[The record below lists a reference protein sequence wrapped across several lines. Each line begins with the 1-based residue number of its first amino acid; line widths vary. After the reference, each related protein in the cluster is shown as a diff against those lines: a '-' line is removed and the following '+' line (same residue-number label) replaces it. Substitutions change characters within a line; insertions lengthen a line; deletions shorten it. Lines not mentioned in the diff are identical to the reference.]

1 MWASGAFYKGD
12 IKHCKMHGEG
22 SWTGANGDTYSGQY
36 QAGKPHG
43 KGIYLYANGDKY
55 YGHYKDGRKHGTGTM
70 HLANAVPDGRGAI
83 ITMQKGCWSHGRFMG
98 ADYEGPAPQGPVTGF
113 SMRPKNL

>member
-1 MWASGAFYKGD
+1 
-12 IKHCKMHGEG
+12 
-22 SWTGANGDTYSGQY
+22 
-36 QAGKPHG
+36 
-43 KGIYLYANGDKY
+43 
-55 YGHYKDGRKHGTGTM
+55 M